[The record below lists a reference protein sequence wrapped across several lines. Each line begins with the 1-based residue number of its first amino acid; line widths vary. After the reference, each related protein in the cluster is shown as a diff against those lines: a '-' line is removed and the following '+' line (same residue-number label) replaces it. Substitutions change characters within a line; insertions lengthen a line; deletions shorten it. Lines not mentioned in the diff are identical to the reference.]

1 MKDDFYSS
9 ASSTPNN
16 LLNERN
22 ILLNFYR
29 GGNSNGG
36 ANGWSDGADEWNARE
51 EMRLLDAVE
60 QFGYG
65 NWKDISG
72 FIETKTPE
80 QASLLLGLHIWS
92 HINYHNH

>member
-1 MKDDFYSS
+1 M
-9 ASSTPNN
+9 NN
-16 LLNERN
+16 H
-22 ILLNFYR
+22 YR
-29 GGNSNGG
+29 GGNSNGDCI
-36 ANGWSDGADEWNARE
+36 DGSEEWNARE

-80 QASLLLGLHIWS
+80 QASFSLEL
-92 HINYHNH
+92 

>member
-1 MKDDFYSS
+1 MQITRTHLNSIYRMK
-9 ASSTPNN
+9 NH
-16 LLNERN
+16 
-22 ILLNFYR
+22 YR
-29 GGNSNGG
+29 GGNSNGDCI
-36 ANGWSDGADEWNARE
+36 DGSEEWNARE

-80 QASLLLGLHIWS
+80 QASYSLEL
-92 HINYHNH
+92 